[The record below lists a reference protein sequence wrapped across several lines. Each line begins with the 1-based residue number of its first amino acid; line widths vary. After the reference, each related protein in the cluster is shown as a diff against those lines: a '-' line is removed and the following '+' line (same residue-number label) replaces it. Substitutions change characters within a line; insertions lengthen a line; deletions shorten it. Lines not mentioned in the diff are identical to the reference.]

1 MVPNVGI
8 VVGTRGTFII
18 DTGLGAR
25 NGQTVMG
32 EVGKVSKTSELYLA
46 STHFHPEHDLGAG
59 GFPAHTKMLRSRA
72 QQADIDRFGLELAM
86 KFSGISPLHAELLK
100 GAEFRKADLHFDKEH
115 TVDLGGVRVR
125 LVAMGD
131 NHTGGDTA
139 FFVEPD
145 GVLFSGDVTM
155 RALPAVGAN
164 AKISTWLQS
173 QERFEKLQPKRV
185 VPSHGPMGD
194 ISMMAAYRTYLTMVQ
209 VRAAALKKEEKSL
222 DETTKTIQVELAP
235 KYPETNRMVGAIR
248 AAYNEAP

>member
-1 MVPNVGI
+1 
-8 VVGTRGTFII
+8 
-18 DTGLGAR
+18 
-25 NGQTVMG
+25 
-32 EVGKVSKTSELYLA
+32 
-46 STHFHPEHDLGAG
+46 
-59 GFPAHTKMLRSRA
+59 
-72 QQADIDRFGLELAM
+72 M

-125 LVAMGD
+125 LIAMGD

-194 ISMMAAYRTYLTMVQ
+194 ISMMAAYRMYLTTVQ
-209 VRAAALKKEEKSL
+209 ARAAALKKEGKSL
-222 DETTKTIQVELAP
+222 DETTKTIQAELAP